1 MAKKLIRIESASWF
15 SDDPYIN
22 YSKALNFAF
31 VGPEEKTNEKGFRV
45 RTQVSKF
52 VGCREILC
60 KDMRSFVHNFSVSS
74 NQTKRGYETDM
85 ETMRLLITVANPS
98 LSKEDVRKRVFAG
111 KRAVNLFEEYA
122 GFSTQSV
129 ITSVV
134 HDKKNYEKCWLMTG
148 SKEWFSTP
156 QLLSFMTLLLRC
168 SYHLKGKLATDS
180 MEELIAQFKSFKSSG
195 NSGFPRD
202 SDADCDLG
210 RLKKVSNHILRVF
223 DIREKLFFEK
233 PTTAYDDS
241 ASFTDYGYGGISS
254 LFDMAT
260 GQKKLNTKFKN
271 LVLNYKGE
279 KEGQKNKKPDEP
291 HS

>member
-1 MAKKLIRIESASWF
+1 
-15 SDDPYIN
+15 
-22 YSKALNFAF
+22 
-31 VGPEEKTNEKGFRV
+31 
-45 RTQVSKF
+45 
-52 VGCREILC
+52 
-60 KDMRSFVHNFSVSS
+60 
-74 NQTKRGYETDM
+74 
-85 ETMRLLITVANPS
+85 
-98 LSKEDVRKRVFAG
+98 
-111 KRAVNLFEEYA
+111 
-122 GFSTQSV
+122 
-129 ITSVV
+129 
-134 HDKKNYEKCWLMTG
+134 
-148 SKEWFSTP
+148 
-156 QLLSFMTLLLRC
+156 
-168 SYHLKGKLATDS
+168 